1 MSFLPKARRTKD
13 TFRPIGSRYPRHR
26 PTHIL
31 ICLALLALILVS
43 CAGENSFYIQGDR
56 AQKKELQTLFSLL
69 NEHGPS
75 GAKPD
80 NVARFATARKIAA
93 LLIADGRK
101 ALAASFLLD
110 LSDPADEYAPWYI
123 FSAAAA
129 YESAGDLPLAIPLY
143 ERLIKT
149 QPDLLV
155 EGSSLHYQAL
165 IRLVRSNASP
175 ERKIEYY
182 RDLVVRFP
190 EALDIG
196 ASHFLLAK
204 EYEKTG
210 QWKEAMNSYA
220 AYLPYFGSQV
230 PGYPEAFSYAR
241 QLLEFNASSKDW
253 TYESLDDLLE
263 EIRKALTLG
272 SARQLRRYASK
283 AGFFAISWYQDSD
296 MDANSKVAFDLGQF
310 MQGRRIYASPE
321 LHPSSGPYEAYLR
334 TWGWTGRINV
344 WYLYFRKI
352 NFPADPAVHGRW
364 EWAGIYFGER
374 MQ

>member
-1 MSFLPKARRTKD
+1 MT
-13 TFRPIGSRYPRHR
+13 GSRHLRRRSAPNFVLF
-26 PTHIL
+26 TF
-31 ICLALLALILVS
+31 LALIFVS
-43 CAGENSFYIQGDR
+43 CTQENSFYIQGDR
-56 AQKKELQTLFSLL
+56 VQKKELRTLFSLL
-69 NEHGPS
+69 NEYGPT
-75 GAKPD
+75 GARPD
-80 NVARFATARKIAA
+80 NLARFATARKIAA
-93 LLIADGRK
+93 LLIADEKK

-110 LSDPADEYAPWYI
+110 LGDPEDEYAPWYL

-155 EGSSLHYQAL
+155 EGNSLHYQAL
-165 IRLVRSNASP
+165 LRLVRSDAGP

-182 RDLVVRFP
+182 RDLIVRFP
-190 EALDIG
+190 DAEDIG

-220 AYLPYFGSQV
+220 AYLPYFGTQV
-230 PGYPEAFSYAR
+230 PGYPDALSYAR

-253 TYESLDDLLE
+253 TYESLEELLE

-272 SARQLRRYASK
+272 SARQLRRFASK
-283 AGFFAISWYQDSD
+283 AGFFAISWFQDSD

-310 MQGRRIYASPE
+310 MQGRRIYASQTV
-321 LHPSSGPYEAYLR
+321 HPISGPYEAYLR
-334 TWGWTGRINV
+334 TWGWTGRLDV

-374 MQ
+374 ML

>member
-1 MSFLPKARRTKD
+1 
-13 TFRPIGSRYPRHR
+13 
-26 PTHIL
+26 
-31 ICLALLALILVS
+31 
-43 CAGENSFYIQGDR
+43 
-56 AQKKELQTLFSLL
+56 
-69 NEHGPS
+69 
-75 GAKPD
+75 
-80 NVARFATARKIAA
+80 VARFATARKIAA
-93 LLIADGRK
+93 LLIANEKK

-110 LSDPADEYAPWYI
+110 LSDPADEYAPWYL

-129 YESAGDLPLAIPLY
+129 YESAGDLALAIPLY
-143 ERLIKT
+143 ERLVKT

-155 EGSSLHYQAL
+155 EGNSLHYQAL
-165 IRLVRSNASP
+165 LRLVGSDAGP

-182 RDLVVRFP
+182 RDLIIRFP
-190 EALDIG
+190 EAEDIG

-220 AYLPYFGSQV
+220 AYLPYFGTQV
-230 PGYPEAFSYAR
+230 PGHPEALSYAR

-253 TYESLDDLLE
+253 SYESLDELVE
-263 EIRKALTLG
+263 AIRKALTLG

-310 MQGRRIYASPE
+310 IQGRRIYASPTV
-321 LHPSSGPYEAYLR
+321 HPMSGPYEAYLR